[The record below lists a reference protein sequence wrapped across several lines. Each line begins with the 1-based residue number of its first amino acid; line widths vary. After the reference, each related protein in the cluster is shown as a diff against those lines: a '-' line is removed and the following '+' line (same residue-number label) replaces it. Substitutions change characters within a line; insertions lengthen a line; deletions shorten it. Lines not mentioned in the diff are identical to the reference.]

1 MEVMKDSLI
10 QKIKSCSRNIALAA
24 SSLGL
29 AGILAAQGG
38 CTYGL
43 TWFGP
48 VVLWNDDEKKEIE
61 HDTLVYKDG
70 RIYKGQC
77 ISPEVGGRCPQ
88 GFGTLFAKDKTTVI
102 YKGQWERGE
111 FHEFGRYFDENGRIW
126 EGYWDHGRFLGRTKG
141 ENGESRERADLG
153 RDNKAG
159 AERKDSPQNRATQK
173 PRENLFFLCNEWVD
187 KNGDGA
193 TSFDEYRGVRE
204 EKSAIF
210 YDDEK
215 ITVALFNIINKK
227 GSRYTVDFRD
237 ADGKEVERV
246 TSPEIPFNLA
256 CQGLTIQ
263 PKRLRAGRYEAVIEL
278 DELSKKLKFEVIER
292 KSPSIDL
299 DEFRKKLKLEEKES
313 PKQE

>member
-159 AERKDSPQNRATQK
+159 AERKDSPQNRDIQNQRDPNAYDGKLSDGSYYKGQMLNG
-173 PRENLFFLCNEWVD
+173 RADGQGIRIFQDGRRYEGNF
-187 KNGDGA
+187 KNGALEGQGIYVSRDG
-193 TSFDEYRGVRE
+193 
-204 EKSAIF
+204 
-210 YDDEK
+210 
-215 ITVALFNIINKK
+215 
-227 GSRYTVDFRD
+227 
-237 ADGKEVERV
+237 
-246 TSPEIPFNLA
+246 
-256 CQGLTIQ
+256 
-263 PKRLRAGRYEAVIEL
+263 GRYEGEFHNGKPDGRAKVTASTGGIYEG
-278 DELSKKLKFEVIER
+278 EIHNGKRNGRGKYT
-292 KSPSIDL
+292 SPSGETKDGYWKDNEYL
-299 DEFRKKLKLEEKES
+299 GENKPDSSDSSK
-313 PKQE
+313 